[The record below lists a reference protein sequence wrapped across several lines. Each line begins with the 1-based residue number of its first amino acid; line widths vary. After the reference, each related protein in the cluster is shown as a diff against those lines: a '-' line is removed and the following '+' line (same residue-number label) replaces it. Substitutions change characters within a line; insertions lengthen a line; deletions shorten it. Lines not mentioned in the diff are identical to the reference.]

1 MIAPLGPARPSDR
14 RAERVSTPS
23 AVRPT
28 VLVGAVALLGDD
40 GRLSAID
47 KRPAPAPWRIG
58 PLGLAGDAQADLKH
72 HGGPEKALHHYP
84 FDHYAA
90 WAGEIGDDALLRQPG
105 AFGENLATTGWT
117 EANVCVGDIVR
128 FGSALL
134 QVSQGRQPCWKLNRR
149 FSRKD
154 MAARVQ
160 SSGRAGW
167 YYRVLEPGM
176 AEPGDELRVVDRPC
190 PQWSLERL
198 FRLLHRDTGDRDGLA
213 GMTALAELAENW
225 RDLAKR
231 RLSSGKIEDW
241 RQRLYGEIVPGG
253 AKPPP

>member
-1 MIAPLGPARPSDR
+1 MIAPVGET
-14 RAERVSTPS
+14 RAFASRVGRVSTPPPVQP
-23 AVRPT
+23 AVLT
-28 VLVGAVALLGDD
+28 GAVAPLGDD
-40 GRLSAID
+40 GRVSGID

-84 FDHYAA
+84 LDHYAF
-90 WAGEIGDDALLRQPG
+90 WEREIGPNALLRRPG
-105 AFGENLATTGWT
+105 AFGENLSTEGWT
-117 EANVCVGDIVR
+117 EANVCIGDTVR

-154 MAARVQ
+154 MAALVQ

-167 YYRVLEPGM
+167 YYRVLEPGV
-176 AEPGDELRVVDRPC
+176 AEPGDPLRLVDRPR
-190 PQWSLERL
+190 PEWSLERL
-198 FRLLHRDTGDRDGLA
+198 FRLLYRTTGDREGLA

-225 RDLAKR
+225 RALAKR
-231 RLSSGKIEDW
+231 RLASGKVEDW
-241 RQRLYGEIVPGG
+241 RERLYGQAASGEG
-253 AKPPP
+253 

>member
-1 MIAPLGPARPSDR
+1 MIAPVGETPTSDR
-14 RAERVSTPS
+14 RGDLVATPS
-23 AVRPT
+23 PVRPAA
-28 VLVGAVALLGDD
+28 LSGAVAPLGDE
-40 GRLSAID
+40 GRVSAID
-47 KRPAPAPWRIG
+47 KRPAPAPWRVG

-84 FDHYAA
+84 LDHYAF
-90 WAGEIGDDALLRQPG
+90 WEREIGPNPLLRQPG
-105 AFGENLATTGWT
+105 AFGENLSTTGWT

-154 MAARVQ
+154 MAALVQ

-167 YYRVLEPGM
+167 YYRVLEPGV
-176 AEPGDELRVVDRPC
+176 AEPGDRLRLVDRPR
-190 PQWSLERL
+190 PEWSLELL
-198 FRLLHRDTGDRDGLA
+198 FLLLYRNTSDREGLA

-225 RDLAKR
+225 RALAKR
-231 RLSSGKIEDW
+231 RLASGRIESW
-241 RQRLYGEIVPGG
+241 RERLYGEPVPGEG
-253 AKPPP
+253 